1 MRQIAK
7 PLAAALA
14 GCMLALAGLGAGAA
28 AAADRIGQVKVVSGE
43 VTIERAGSETAA
55 TPGAALFEGDLVA
68 TGADSA
74 IGMTFTDNS
83 RMSLGANSSL
93 VLESYA
99 FNRPGRQDAFD
110 ARLAR
115 GSLTAA
121 SGGISKARPLAM
133 RVLTPTTVLGVKGTE
148 FAVRVGEQ
156 E

>member
-1 MRQIAK
+1 MRRLAE

-14 GCMLALAGLGAGAA
+14 GCTLAMAA
-28 AAADRIGQVKVVSGE
+28 PSADAADRIGQVKVVSGE
-43 VTIERAGSETAA
+43 ATIARAGRATDA

-121 SGGISKARPLAM
+121 SGGISKVRPLAM